1 MRIKDVAIN
10 ASFLFLIS
18 LPFAFDSIAEV
29 QTNDII
35 NPENSFNET
44 TVQKLKSL
52 NNQLD
57 RLNIVIKQKINVNNP
72 T

>member
-1 MRIKDVAIN
+1 MRIKGQIIN
-10 ASFLFLIS
+10 SIFLFLIVV
-18 LPFAFDSIAEV
+18 PFDSLAEI
-29 QTNDII
+29 QTNDMI
-35 NPENSFNET
+35 NSRNSFNET

-57 RLNIVIKQKINVNNP
+57 RLNIVIKQTINIDKS